1 MAVVALGEFSASLAA
16 ARTFDA
22 SMDILHE
29 AVAKL
34 GFPAVVY
41 SHMTSPRRP
50 DGRWNAPP
58 LATRNYPRGWD
69 RLWWDRYSTHDPY
82 YHACFEGNLTIDW
95 GEVQRRNRLTTIQ
108 RDCCRYLA
116 DQQLSM
122 GLTIPLHL
130 PQGRFGFVSA
140 VVDVSDDDEWERIKA
155 RSADAVF
162 LIAHHFHSFVAR
174 RFGSPFPAPNEVGL
188 TERELEC
195 LGWVARGKTS
205 AEIACIICRSEET
218 VRIHVKNAMRK
229 LGVSS
234 RAQAVLAAVD
244 AGVLSSR
251 AHGLR

>member
-1 MAVVALGEFSASLAA
+1 MA
-16 ARTFDA
+16 
-22 SMDILHE
+22 
-29 AVAKL
+29 
-34 GFPAVVY
+34 
-41 SHMTSPRRP
+41 SPRRP
-50 DGRWNAPP
+50 DGRWEAPP

-69 RLWWDRYSTHDPY
+69 RLWWDRYSIHDPY
-82 YHACFEGNLTIDW
+82 FHACFEGNLTIDW
-95 GEVQRRNRLTTIQ
+95 AEVQHRTGLTAIQ

-122 GLTIPLHL
+122 GLTIPVHL
-130 PQGRFGFVSA
+130 PRGQFAFVSA
-140 VVDVSDDDEWERIKA
+140 VVDVSDHEEWERIKA
-155 RSADAVF
+155 ASGDALF

-174 RFGSPFPAPNEVGL
+174 RFGSPFPAPNEVRL

-205 AEIACIICRSEET
+205 AEIGSIIGRSGET
-218 VRIHVKNAMRK
+218 VRIHVKNAMCK

-251 AHGLR
+251 AHELR